1 MAGTPGFLLNS
12 KEESGAL
19 ARWLRRWDEEEKAG
33 DSRQVPTHR
42 WEGPPASQASP
53 TPLGLVSPGHSHRVG
68 FLWGSVDS
76 TGPQPRPG
84 GVHCR
89 YLCPLPSS
97 KLPTHTRN
105 TSPSPGEGPAAP
117 ISLPPFPQASFP
129 EISTNSTPYTPLNP
143 CTCQLDRTPNTPK
156 PRALKIWCKEMQK
169 KQKHCLEPH
178 PGFPPSGAWWS
189 GHTTHP

>member
-1 MAGTPGFLLNS
+1 MRRKRQETAGKYQHTGGKDPRPHRPRPLPLGLS
-12 KEESGAL
+12 PQATATGWASSGAL
-19 ARWLRRWDEEEKAG
+19 WTALA
-33 DSRQVPTHR
+33 
-42 WEGPPASQASP
+42 
-53 TPLGLVSPGHSHRVG
+53 
-68 FLWGSVDS
+68 
-76 TGPQPRPG
+76 QPRPG

-117 ISLPPFPQASFP
+117 ISLSPFPQASFP